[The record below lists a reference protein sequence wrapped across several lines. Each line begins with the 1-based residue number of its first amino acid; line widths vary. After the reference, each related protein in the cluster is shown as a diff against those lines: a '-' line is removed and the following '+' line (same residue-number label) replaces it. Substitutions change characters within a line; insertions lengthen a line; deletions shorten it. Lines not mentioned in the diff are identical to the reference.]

1 MEPSI
6 RPFTICWEKMAMPSI
21 SRPAGALCPRSE
33 HHLPDHGLMR
43 HFAAEWR
50 EAVKVT
56 TRGAASRA
64 ERWHIGERPQGH
76 FRAALDHS
84 GGISRTTLIRPR
96 SEPIMVRFRLRRRI

>member
-21 SRPAGALCPRSE
+21 SRPAVAPCPRSE
-33 HHLPDHGLMR
+33 HHLADHGLMR

-50 EAVKVT
+50 GSGESHAL
-56 TRGAASRA
+56 GAGSWAQ
-64 ERWHIGERPQGH
+64 RWHSRESPKGQ

-84 GGISRTTLIRPR
+84 GGTYAATLIRPR
-96 SEPIMVRFRLRRRI
+96 SDAL